1 MQKSMKKYFPV
12 FVLPTLIA
20 FLIAFLIPF
29 LMGIYLS
36 FTEFTTVK
44 DAQWVG
50 ITNYSKIFM
59 DNNFVNALLFTL
71 KFTVVS
77 VVTINV
83 FGFLL
88 AYVLTRGI
96 RGTNLF
102 RTVFFMPNLI
112 GGIVLGYVWQL
123 LLNGILAKFGVTLSF
138 DAKYGFWGLVI
149 LMNWQLIGYMMIIYI
164 AGLQNVPGE
173 LIEAAKID
181 GATKLQ
187 TLKRIIIPMVMPSVT
202 ICLFLTL
209 TNSFKLFDQNLALTA
224 GGPGRQTSML
234 ALDIYTTFYGRIGW
248 EGVGQA
254 KAVVFFVM
262 VALISLTQL
271 ALTRRKEVEN

>member
-1 MQKSMKKYFPV
+1 MQKSMKRYFPI

-20 FLIAFLIPF
+20 FIIAFLYPF
-29 LMGIYLS
+29 IMGIYLS

-44 DAQWVG
+44 DATWVG
-50 ITNYSKIFM
+50 LSNYKKIFL
-59 DNNFVNALLFTL
+59 DQNFINALVFTV

-83 FGFLL
+83 LGFLL
-88 AYVLTRGI
+88 AYILTRGI
-96 RGTNLF
+96 KGTNLF

-123 LLNGILAKFGVTLSF
+123 LLNGILAGFGVTLSF
-138 DAKYGFWGLVI
+138 DAKYGFMGLVL

-173 LIEAAKID
+173 LVEAAKID
-181 GATKLQ
+181 GATKMQ
-187 TLKRIIIPMVMPSVT
+187 TLFRIYIPMVMPSIT

-209 TNSFKLFDQNLALTA
+209 TNSFKLYDQNLALTA
-224 GGPGRQTSML
+224 GGPGRQTAML
-234 ALDIYTTFYGRIGW
+234 AMDIFTTFYGRVGW

-254 KAVVFFVM
+254 KAVVFFLM
-262 VALISLTQL
+262 VAVISLTQL
-271 ALTRRKEVEN
+271 YLTRRKEVES